1 MNDFQW
7 DFNFQ
12 IFCFLRNK
20 RHKIVDL
27 LLNVG
32 ARFEHDDIEVA
43 RELCV
48 AATENDIDRLR
59 LWKKSQVNMNST
71 DLDGRTPLHVVSVV
85 YVILYYLELPT
96 SGHTICIWVTL
107 IMIPGTWVHYT
118 GCKFRVVGSPES
130 GIYRRL

>member
-1 MNDFQW
+1 MTSNK
-7 DFNFQ
+7 
-12 IFCFLRNK
+12 ILILRFCFLRNK

-96 SGHTICIWVTL
+96 SGHT
-107 IMIPGTWVHYT
+107 T
-118 GCKFRVVGSPES
+118 GCLEQVLLGPFLN
-130 GIYRRL
+130 ILTQMYI

>member
-1 MNDFQW
+1 MTSNK
-7 DFNFQ
+7 
-12 IFCFLRNK
+12 ILILRFCFLRNK

-96 SGHTICIWVTL
+96 SGHTICI
-107 IMIPGTWVHYT
+107 
-118 GCKFRVVGSPES
+118 
-130 GIYRRL
+130 